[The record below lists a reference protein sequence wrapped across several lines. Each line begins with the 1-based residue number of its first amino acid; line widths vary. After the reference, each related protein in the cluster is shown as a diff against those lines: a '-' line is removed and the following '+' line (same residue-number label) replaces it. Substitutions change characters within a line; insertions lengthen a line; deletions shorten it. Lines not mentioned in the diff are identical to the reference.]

1 MILYPAIDI
10 LGGTVVRLLRGD
22 YDQVTDYERAPATVG
37 TEFARQGAAA
47 LHVVD
52 LDGARAGRPCNLAA
66 VAELA
71 ESVEIPVQLGGG
83 LRSLEAVE
91 LAIGAG
97 VDRVVL
103 GTSALTD
110 RSLLESV
117 LERFGPDRLVVS
129 VDHRGDRVAT
139 EGWVETGQL
148 SPEALV
154 EGLVAIGVGR
164 FLCTKIETDG
174 TMEGPDLEALNR
186 IAAATRAKL
195 IASGGVGSLEDLEL
209 LKEGAEPNVEGV
221 IVGRALY
228 EDRFT
233 VAEAVGVLA
242 NR

>member
-10 LGGTVVRLLRGD
+10 LDGTVVRLLRGD
-22 YDQVTDYERAPATVG
+22 YDQVTEYEQAPAAVG
-37 TEFARQGAAA
+37 AEFARQGAAA

-52 LDGARAGRPCNLAA
+52 LDGARAGRPSNLDS
-66 VAELA
+66 VTELA
-71 ESVEIPVQLGGG
+71 KAVEIPIQLGGG

-91 LAIGAG
+91 LAIRAG

-110 RSLLESV
+110 RSLLEAI
-117 LERFGPDRLVVS
+117 LERIGADRLVVA

-139 EGWVETGQL
+139 EGWVETGDL
-148 SPEALV
+148 SPEAFV
-154 EGLVAIGVGR
+154 EDLASIGVGR
-164 FLCTKIETDG
+164 FLCTKIEADG
-174 TMEGPDLEALNR
+174 TMEGPDLDGLNR
-186 IAAATRAKL
+186 IASVSKASL
-195 IASGGVGSLEDLEL
+195 IASGGIGSLEDLEL
-209 LKEGAEPNVEGV
+209 LRDGTEPNVEGV

-233 VAEAVGVLA
+233 VTEAVGVLA